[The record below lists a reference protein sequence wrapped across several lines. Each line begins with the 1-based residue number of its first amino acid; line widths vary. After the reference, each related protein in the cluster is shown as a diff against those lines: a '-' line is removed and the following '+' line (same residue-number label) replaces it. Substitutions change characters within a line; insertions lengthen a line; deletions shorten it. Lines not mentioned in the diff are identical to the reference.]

1 MEDCTMKN
9 TFKKIFAAL
18 AVLTLSVSA
27 FSQGYDAIQTSKKA
41 TVNPDGTVTL
51 TLDTWVNGYESN
63 LYVPTTVAVPLD
75 IVLVLDVSGSMDNN
89 LATVY
94 SYNEENSNSYSYNS
108 FGNSSNLYYKDGNE
122 YYRVTRQRDYK
133 VLSNDEYYLTYK
145 KNNQTYYLTGNSATT
160 TKTTVRSDSATIWT
174 GVLYKRTS
182 TTQKKIDA
190 LKDACKVF
198 VNNIQSKATEDDVE
212 HRIALVKF
220 AGTKI
225 NTIGNDT
232 YKDGSD
238 TYNNTQIV
246 NNLTNSYST
255 VRSNIDNLIAAG
267 ATSVDYGMQHAKT
280 IIDAAIAAKATD
292 ASRKDSKQIV
302 VMFTDGKPNHSR
314 NFDTSVATNAIT
326 ASNALKSSGVT
337 VYTVGVFDNPG
348 NQIHTYMDYVSSNN
362 TTVNKMPD
370 SNFPIKAPSGKYM
383 TATSAEELTRIFTS
397 ISKDVAAEGGAQGAG
412 VDLTGK
418 TVTLKDIVTPE
429 FTIPDID
436 GDYNI
441 VLKEVKATD
450 VTMKDNIGRKD
461 DGTHAP
467 ISIANCYNYTWATT
481 GTTITPDESKGESV
495 SVDKS
500 SNTLKVEG
508 IFARFSE
515 DWVGVTE
522 DWHSDS
528 DTPISTP
535 HLGSKLVIE
544 FTIIPSDD
552 WAGGKIKTNDDNS
565 GVYVDNTGVTNPE
578 KPYITPDPI
587 YMPANITIKKSG
599 MNPGESAIFEVTASG
614 YDGGVTKKYTIAMTA
629 NEAGET
635 KDAVILKVD
644 IVKNPNPGIN
654 EETGELNDPGFLT
667 YTVRETSWSWAYDSK
682 PTGEGADVA
691 THSIT
696 RTVSDDPNSLVFVF
710 ENKPKTT
717 TPKHGEGNA
726 NNIFAK

>member
-1 MEDCTMKN
+1 MKN

-75 IVLVLDVSGSMDNN
+75 IVLVLDVSGSMDDELSGYVAVPERN
-89 LATVY
+89 Y
-94 SYNEENSNSYSYNS
+94 SYDDIRNAE
-108 FGNSSNLYYKDGNE
+108 LYYKDGSS
-122 YYRVTRQRDYK
+122 YYEVEGTSDYNWGGSRSNYRIYYSK
-133 VLSNDEYYLTYK
+133 GWDNTSYLSG
-145 KNNQTYYLTGNSATT
+145 TGTT
-160 TKTTVRSDSATIWT
+160 TTRPTGRDNDDIQWT
-174 GVLYKRTS
+174 GVLYKK
-182 TTQKKIDA
+182 QKKIDA

-232 YKDGSD
+232 YKEKSY

-255 VRSNIDNLIAAG
+255 VRSNIDKLIAAG
-267 ATSVDYGMQHAKT
+267 ATSVDYGMEHAKT

-302 VMFTDGKPNHSR
+302 VMFTDGEPNHDS

-362 TTVNKMPD
+362 TTVNKMPGR
-370 SNFPIKAPSGKYM
+370 NFPIKAPSGKYM

-450 VTMKDNIGRKD
+450 VTMKDSIGRKD

-578 KPYITPDPI
+578 KRYITPAPI

-654 EETGELNDPGFLT
+654 KETGELNDPGFLT

-696 RTVSDDPNSLVFVF
+696 RTVSDDPASLVFVF

-717 TPKHGEGNA
+717 TPKHGESNA